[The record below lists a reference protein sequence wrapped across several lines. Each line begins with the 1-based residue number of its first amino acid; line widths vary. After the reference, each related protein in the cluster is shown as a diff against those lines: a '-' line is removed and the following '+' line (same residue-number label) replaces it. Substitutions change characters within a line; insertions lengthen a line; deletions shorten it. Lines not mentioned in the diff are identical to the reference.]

1 MILRLIIAIIVFYLV
16 YRLTRMLFLPG
27 NKTVNPISKEQRENL
42 TAGEELVEDP
52 YCHTYIPISNAC
64 IWRQNGKIHYFC
76 SRNCMENYQNASQQE
91 KNKEGS

>member
-42 TAGEELVEDP
+42 P
-52 YCHTYIPISNAC
+52 
-64 IWRQNGKIHYFC
+64 
-76 SRNCMENYQNASQQE
+76 
-91 KNKEGS
+91 